1 VFPNCTAKPKGE
13 RQLYVA
19 DALLEARELGGMV
32 VRRPHDRVSHSSSSI
47 QQQQPAAVAASSS
60 SSQQQQQQQA
70 SYHAW
75 LKDCPQCL
83 LNLLLL

>member
-32 VRRPHDRVSHSSSSI
+32 VRRPHDRVSHSSSS
-47 QQQQPAAVAASSS
+47 SSS
-60 SSQQQQQQQA
+60 SSQQQQQA